1 MMFQISEETKTNAI
15 AAIKEVLTKDGVSDN
30 HLTDEVLG
38 EAFDAAVAAVKAQFG
53 M

>member
-1 MMFQISEETKTNAI
+1 MFEISEETKANAI
-15 AAIKEVLTKDGVSDN
+15 VAIKTILAKDGVSDK

>member
-1 MMFQISEETKTNAI
+1 MFEISEETKANAI
-15 AAIKEVLTKDGVSDN
+15 KAIKEILSKDGVNDS